1 MDDLD
6 EHLIERL
13 RANARAPISE
23 LARALGLSR
32 TTIQSRLARLERT
45 GVITGYDVRLKSS
58 DFDALALIDLAGPRA
73 AEATAALARLSAV
86 RRLRAVSGPCDLI
99 ADIAAATPA
108 DLEAALAAIREVG
121 GVAAARLAVILAE
134 KGGG

>member
-58 DFDALALIDLAGPRA
+58 DFDALALIDLA
-73 AEATAALARLSAV
+73 EATAALARLSAV

>member
-99 ADIAAATPA
+99 ADIAAATA

>member
-1 MDDLD
+1 
-6 EHLIERL
+6 
-13 RANARAPISE
+13 
-23 LARALGLSR
+23 
-32 TTIQSRLARLERT
+32 
-45 GVITGYDVRLKSS
+45 VITGYDVRLKSS